1 MRKPV
6 LLLAVL
12 GIAASALAQDPG
24 EQGGVLSSLTEPKDY
39 VQKRSSSYDR
49 TGGNKDYRRI
59 APGETLTLLDEDG
72 PGVITH
78 VWVTI
83 ASPELFHLK
92 KLVLRMYWDDEAT
105 PSVEAPIGDFYG
117 LGLGDY
123 FLYQSLPLAVA
134 PDNAL
139 NSVFPMPFR
148 NLGKLTVTTHD

>member
-49 TGGNKDYRRI
+49 TGGNADYRRI
-59 APGETLTLLDEDG
+59 APGETLSLLDEAG
-72 PGVITH
+72 PGEVTH
-78 VWVTI
+78 IWVTI
-83 ASPELFHLK
+83 ASPEMFHLK
-92 KLVLRMYWDDEAT
+92 KLVLRMWWDDEPT

-123 FLYQSLPLAVA
+123 FLYQSLPLAVG
-134 PDNAL
+134 PDHAL
-139 NSVFPMPFR
+139 NAFFPMPFR
-148 NLGKLTVTTHD
+148 KHAKIA

>member
-24 EQGGVLSSLTEPKDY
+24 EQGGVLSSLTKPKDY
-39 VQKRSSSYDR
+39 VQKRASSYDR

-78 VWVTI
+78 V
-83 ASPELFHLK
+83 
-92 KLVLRMYWDDEAT
+92 
-105 PSVEAPIGDFYG
+105 
-117 LGLGDY
+117 
-123 FLYQSLPLAVA
+123 
-134 PDNAL
+134 
-139 NSVFPMPFR
+139 
-148 NLGKLTVTTHD
+148 